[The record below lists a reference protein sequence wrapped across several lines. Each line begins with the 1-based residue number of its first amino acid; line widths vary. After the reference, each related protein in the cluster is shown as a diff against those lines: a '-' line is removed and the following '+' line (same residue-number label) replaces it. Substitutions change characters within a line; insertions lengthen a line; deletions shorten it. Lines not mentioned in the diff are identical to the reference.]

1 MSRPPTA
8 STAPAW
14 FATAAPV
21 NTGGPVV
28 VGPTGVAVAEPLLV
42 GRATVVPL
50 PIEIEAPPVGPEPV
64 EIGPTP
70 VPEELGTVK
79 EAADEL
85 VLAVVT
91 VVLGVQLGRVKVPLK
106 LPDPP

>member
-50 PIEIEAPPVGPEPV
+50 PIEIEAPPVGLEPV

-70 VPEELGTVK
+70 VPEELGTV
-79 EAADEL
+79 
-85 VLAVVT
+85 
-91 VVLGVQLGRVKVPLK
+91 
-106 LPDPP
+106 

>member
-1 MSRPPTA
+1 MSRPPTP

-21 NTGGPVV
+21 NIGGPEV
-28 VGPTGVAVAEPLLV
+28 VGPTGVAVAEPPWE

-50 PIEIEAPPVGPEPV
+50 PIGIEAPPVGAEPV

-70 VPEELGTVK
+70 VPEELGTVG

-85 VLAVVT
+85 ALPVVT
-91 VVLGVQLGRVKVPLK
+91 VVLGVQLGRVKVPL
-106 LPDPP
+106 